1 MYIPEKIMNFAK
13 IKKWGN
19 SLAVRIPQAFAS
31 QIGVEENSNVSIE
44 VLDDR
49 LIIKRRHTLDE
60 ILANITDENKHQLI
74 DYGEP
79 QGKEII

>member
-1 MYIPEKIMNFAK
+1 MNFAK